1 MPDHPDE
8 WRRVLKM
15 LAGSPE
21 GVTDAALLRDL
32 HADDF
37 ERSDGGA
44 DGLRMCRDKPVLELV
59 INIKTAKE
67 LISHEFRLATDEVIE

>member
-21 GVTDAALLRDL
+21 GVTDAPCSRVA
-32 HADDF
+32 
-37 ERSDGGA
+37 
-44 DGLRMCRDKPVLELV
+44 
-59 INIKTAKE
+59 
-67 LISHEFRLATDEVIE
+67 